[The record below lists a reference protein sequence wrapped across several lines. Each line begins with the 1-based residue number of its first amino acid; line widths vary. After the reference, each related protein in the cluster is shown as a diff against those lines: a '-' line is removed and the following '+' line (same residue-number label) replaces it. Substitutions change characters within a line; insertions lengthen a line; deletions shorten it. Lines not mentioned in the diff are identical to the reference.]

1 MYRDESINKQLTEGG
16 VVAND
21 VDSSRAN
28 KLIHQVQ
35 RISTAGMM
43 VVNHHAQYFPTLIAE
58 GEAALGSTNRFY
70 FDKILADVP
79 CTGDGAIRKIPQ
91 KWARWSPRDGV
102 CLHGL
107 QLQILMRAVQLCKI
121 GGMVLY
127 STCSVNPIEVIIEK
141 FEKRNNL

>member
-1 MYRDESINKQLTEGG
+1 MYRDESANKQLTQGG

-21 VDSSRAN
+21 VDTSRAN
-28 KLIHQVQ
+28 MLIHQVQ

-43 VVNHHAQYFPTLIAE
+43 VVNHHAQYFPTLKAE

-121 GGMVLY
+121 GGLILY
-127 STCSVNPIEVIIEK
+127 STCSINPIEVS
-141 FEKRNNL
+141 